1 VSEPAEREVKETSVT
16 WRDCCVQM
24 CLPAA
29 SSNAAVGPEQTVRGA
44 SCLVNQRQFVPEDKC
59 RDMVAYLRVGEY
71 VYPTRACTAR

>member
-1 VSEPAEREVKETSVT
+1 M
-16 WRDCCVQM
+16 QM
-24 CLPAA
+24 RSPVAF
-29 SSNAAVGPEQTVRGA
+29 SNVAVGLEQDVRSV

>member
-1 VSEPAEREVKETSVT
+1 MRV
-16 WRDCCVQM
+16 
-24 CLPAA
+24 CLPVVPSNVAA
-29 SSNAAVGPEQTVRGA
+29 GPEQDVRSV